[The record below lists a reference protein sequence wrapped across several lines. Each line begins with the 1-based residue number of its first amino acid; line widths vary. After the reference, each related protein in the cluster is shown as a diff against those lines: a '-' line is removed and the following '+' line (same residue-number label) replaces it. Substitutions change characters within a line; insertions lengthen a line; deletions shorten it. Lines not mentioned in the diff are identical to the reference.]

1 MRREVLD
8 EYSGRAALR
17 AVSSPRGHRID
28 LIAAL
33 GMISML
39 LFVAPAAIAQTPR
52 SINFDGISPPAALAL
67 LALAAE
73 IPEEIVLSDTAPDHR
88 IPIPILADRSQAEP
102 PILEALLTL
111 RSNVMHLAPAKTT
124 DELLAAAVA
133 LGTNPDLE
141 PRNPFRKR
149 SRDLFRTERPV
160 SIGNADML
168 VRLRL
173 RAKARR
179 AMSVEVRF

>member
-1 MRREVLD
+1 MRHEVLD
-8 EYSGRAALR
+8 EFPGRAA
-17 AVSSPRGHRID
+17 SSARSHRID
-28 LIAAL
+28 LIGLFCAA
-33 GMISML
+33 SL
-39 LFVAPAAIAQTPR
+39 LFLAAPAAIAEGSR
-52 SINFDGISPPAALAL
+52 SIALDGISPPAALAM

-73 IPEEIVLSDTAPDHR
+73 IPEEIVLPDSTPELLIHSVV
-88 IPIPILADRSQAEP
+88 LDRSEAEP
-102 PILEALLTL
+102 LILESLLTL
-111 RSNVMHLAPAKTT
+111 RASAMHLPKARST

-141 PRNPFRKR
+141 PKKPFRKR